1 MAAPYRWRIF
11 KRADG
16 EPGIND
22 WKIIT
27 LEPKKESDPDEA
39 EEAMEEVLAG
49 METMMAEI
57 IKPSKPDGSAQY
69 GAFST
74 LDEDADGYY
83 VVKWKSEPYTL
94 QEDEE
99 LKEYT
104 PAIVL
109 KAGALVCDAEDA
121 DGYYVVKWKSEPY
134 TLQEDEELKE
144 YTPAIVLKAGAL
156 VCDAEYYNKV
166 PGASLWYT
174 PMQGEQRKTKVRVKQ
189 VVAAD
194 LKVAP
199 ISEENKLPAGMSV
212 KNKKDAAKKG
222 AVRVDKDEHEM
233 VLDEIHRREVLEHDE
248 ELGDD
253 DASDVSHES
262 DQESS
267 EDENEGEGEGE

>member
-1 MAAPYRWRIF
+1 M
-11 KRADG
+11 
-16 EPGIND
+16 
-22 WKIIT
+22 T
-27 LEPKKESDPDEA
+27 EA
-39 EEAMEEVLAG
+39 EKAMEEVLAG

-109 KAGALVCDAEDA
+109 KAGALVCDAE
-121 DGYYVVKWKSEPY
+121 YF
-134 TLQEDEELKE
+134 
-144 YTPAIVLKAGAL
+144 
-156 VCDAEYYNKV
+156 NKV

-174 PMQGEQRKTKVRVKQ
+174 PMQGEQRKTKVRMQQ

-199 ISEENKLPAGMSV
+199 ISDENKLPAGMNR
-212 KNKKDAAKKG
+212 KNKKD
-222 AVRVDKDEHEM
+222 DT
-233 VLDEIHRREVLEHDE
+233 LRR
-248 ELGDD
+248 
-253 DASDVSHES
+253 
-262 DQESS
+262 Q
-267 EDENEGEGEGE
+267 